1 MLGSEK
7 FSSQYVQ
14 QALFF
19 FINWLFDDSNMCVFT
34 YTKTLPIFFFLSL
47 QCVPVAG
54 EETTENVAEASLN
67 KEQHPK
73 QREK

>member
-19 FINWLFDDSNMCVFT
+19 LLTDYSMIATCVCLPTPKLYLFF
-34 YTKTLPIFFFLSL
+34 LFFLSL

-73 QREK
+73 Q